1 MENNENLR
9 KIMKSHQKTRKHE
22 KNVGPCGAKSAAK
35 CGPNLR
41 HEKSRKNEKNVVT
54 KSHARVLSDTL
65 LIFGLSPGG
74 VTKSHE
80 KSRRVTESHG
90 KSRKVTESHVTE
102 NHGKSRKVTKNQG
115 TSLKLTKN
123 H

>member
-1 MENNENLR
+1 
-9 KIMKSHQKTRKHE
+9 MKSDTKTRKHE

-41 HEKSRKNEKNVVT
+41 HEKLRKNEKNVVT

-90 KSRKVTESHVTE
+90 KSRKVMSRKIME
-102 NHGKSRKVTKNQG
+102 NHGKSRKIKET
-115 TSLKLTKN
+115 